1 MLETIAAAY
10 SGFIGSISNYLYT
23 YILIVLLVAGG
34 IYFTVRTK
42 FVQFRF
48 LPESI
53 RIVMQPS
60 EDQNSISAFKTL
72 MVSTASRVGTG
83 NIAGISTAICLG
95 GTGAVFW
102 MWVTAL
108 LGSATAFVEGTLAQ
122 IYKKRAKDGSC
133 YGGPAYYIE
142 QALKQ
147 RWLGVLFAVVMILTY
162 MVGFNLVASFNIAD
176 SLKAYSFYDPTL
188 TPWIV
193 GIVLA
198 VVFLVCI
205 SGGGKQIANI
215 TAVLVPVMGVLYL
228 AVTLFVVFTHI
239 SLIPAVFASIF
250 RNAFNF
256 QAIFG
261 GFVGSALMQGI
272 KRGLF
277 SNEAGI
283 GAAACAAGS
292 AGVSHPAKQGLVQML
307 SVFIDTLLI
316 CTATALMCLCSG
328 VIPTEEAAGAPYVQ
342 AALQSSLGNFGPI
355 FIAVSMALFAFTT
368 LIGNYYYC
376 EGCLRFIFK
385 RTPSHAFMTGF
396 RLIAAVIV
404 LLAAFYPRFGFIVRR
419 VEGDVE
425 EHREQIVNAFRS
437 AGFEL
442 RREEDDALFFRAK
455 GPLHRLLLLGE
466 DEIKVSQYGQWIE
479 LEGIRRGVARVIYRL
494 DSHIRMAR
502 YDKE

>member
-250 RNAFNF
+250 HNAFNF

-292 AGVSHPAKQGLVQML
+292 AGVSHPAKQGLVQVL
-307 SVFIDTLLI
+307 SVFIDTI
-316 CTATALMCLCSG
+316 VVCTATAMLLLCSG
-328 VIPTEEAAGAPYVQ
+328 VDPTAEAAGMPFVQ
-342 AALQSSLGNFGPI
+342 QAMAGTLGQFGVI
-355 FIAVSMALFAFTT
+355 FITVALFLFAFTT
-368 LIGNYYYC
+368 LLGNFYYAETGLSYLFNQAPSRTAVYVQRAIATVVV
-376 EGCLRFIFK
+376 CLGA
-385 RTPSHAFMTGF
+385 TMQLTVVWDTADVLMGLMA
-396 RLIAAVIV
+396 LINVPVIV
-404 LLAAFYPRFGFIVRR
+404 LLLKPALRCLDDYIQQKKSGKNPEFKASFIGLK
-419 VEGDVE
+419 E
-425 EHREQIVNAFRS
+425 
-437 AGFEL
+437 
-442 RREEDDALFFRAK
+442 
-455 GPLHRLLLLGE
+455 
-466 DEIKVSQYGQWIE
+466 KVDFWN
-479 LEGIRRGVARVIYRL
+479 
-494 DSHIRMAR
+494 
-502 YDKE
+502 

>member
-122 IYKKRAKDGSC
+122 IYKKCAKDGSC

-261 GFVGSALMQGI
+261 GLAGSCLMYGI
-272 KRGLF
+272 KRGLY
-277 SNEAGI
+277 SNEAGV
-283 GAAACAAGS
+283 GSAPNAAAS
-292 AGVSHPAKQGLVQML
+292 ANVSHPVKQGLVQML

-316 CTATALMCLCSG
+316 CTATAFMLLCSG
-328 VIPTEEAAGAPYVQ
+328 VEPDAALEGAPYVQ
-342 AALQSSLGNFGPI
+342 AALSAVFGPI
-355 FIAVSMALFAFTT
+355 GPMFITVAMVLFAFTT
-368 LIGNYYYC
+368 LIGNLYYVDN
-376 EGCLRFIFK
+376 CLNYIVKKVPAKEFMVLFRIDAMLLIFIGAGMQIG
-385 RTPSHAFMTGF
+385 TVWNLADVLMGVMA
-396 RLIAAVIV
+396 LINLPVIILLSRPA
-404 LLAAFYPRFGFIVRR
+404 LLALKDYTAQKNTGRNPVFKAETVG
-419 VEGDVE
+419 
-425 EHREQIVNAFRS
+425 
-437 AGFEL
+437 L
-442 RREEDDALFFRAK
+442 K
-455 GPLHRLLLLGE
+455 GKTE
-466 DEIKVSQYGQWIE
+466 YWN
-479 LEGIRRGVARVIYRL
+479 
-494 DSHIRMAR
+494 
-502 YDKE
+502 

>member
-1 MLETIAAAY
+1 
-10 SGFIGSISNYLYT
+10 
-23 YILIVLLVAGG
+23 
-34 IYFTVRTK
+34 
-42 FVQFRF
+42 
-48 LPESI
+48 
-53 RIVMQPS
+53 MQPS

-239 SLIPAVFASIF
+239 SLIPAVFSSIF
-250 RNAFNF
+250 RNAFNYKPN
-256 QAIFG
+256 I
-261 GFVGSALMQGI
+261 I
-272 KRGLF
+272 
-277 SNEAGI
+277 
-283 GAAACAAGS
+283 
-292 AGVSHPAKQGLVQML
+292 
-307 SVFIDTLLI
+307 
-316 CTATALMCLCSG
+316 
-328 VIPTEEAAGAPYVQ
+328 
-342 AALQSSLGNFGPI
+342 
-355 FIAVSMALFAFTT
+355 
-368 LIGNYYYC
+368 
-376 EGCLRFIFK
+376 
-385 RTPSHAFMTGF
+385 
-396 RLIAAVIV
+396 
-404 LLAAFYPRFGFIVRR
+404 
-419 VEGDVE
+419 
-425 EHREQIVNAFRS
+425 
-437 AGFEL
+437 
-442 RREEDDALFFRAK
+442 
-455 GPLHRLLLLGE
+455 
-466 DEIKVSQYGQWIE
+466 
-479 LEGIRRGVARVIYRL
+479 
-494 DSHIRMAR
+494 
-502 YDKE
+502 

>member
-239 SLIPAVFASIF
+239 SLIPAVFSSIF

-261 GFVGSALMQGI
+261 GLVGSALMQGI
-272 KRGLF
+272 KRGLC

-283 GAAACAAGS
+283 GAAACAAGMPFVQQAM
-292 AGVSHPAKQGLVQML
+292 AG
-307 SVFIDTLLI
+307 TLGQF
-316 CTATALMCLCSG
+316 G
-328 VIPTEEAAGAPYVQ
+328 VIFITV
-342 AALQSSLGNFGPI
+342 ALF
-355 FIAVSMALFAFTT
+355 LFAFTT
-368 LIGNYYYC
+368 LLGNFYYAETGLSYLFNQAPSRTAVYVQRAIATVVV
-376 EGCLRFIFK
+376 CLGA
-385 RTPSHAFMTGF
+385 TMQLNVVSDT
-396 RLIAAVIV
+396 AAVLMGRMALNIVPVIV
-404 LLAAFYPRFGFIVRR
+404 LLLKPA
-419 VEGDVE
+419 
-425 EHREQIVNAFRS
+425 
-437 AGFEL
+437 L
-442 RREEDDALFFRAK
+442 RCLDDYIQQKKSGKNPEFKASSIGLK
-455 GPLHRLLLLGE
+455 E
-466 DEIKVSQYGQWIE
+466 KVDFWN
-479 LEGIRRGVARVIYRL
+479 
-494 DSHIRMAR
+494 
-502 YDKE
+502 